1 MPLSAWSGILS
12 VCLKVRPCGLA
23 SYRIELNPVNSIL
36 RITRSASALWPFYVG
51 VLFTATITAVLSLVS
66 PFLVREAT
74 DTIVDSLGSGT
85 PAGDALRTV
94 MWLVIA
100 LFAADAIGNLVR
112 NVGGYIGDVM
122 VARLRQILSTR
133 YFAKL
138 LSVPQGYYD
147 NQVTGTLIARLDRSI
162 SNITQFV
169 QSFSNNFFTMLIEAI
184 AVLVIMGFYY
194 WPLAILLAALFPIYM
209 WLTALTSTRWQKY
222 EGKKN
227 ADIDEANGRF
237 AEVIGQVKV
246 TKSFVAEVRELD
258 YFGKLYRRIVDT
270 TKPQSRWW
278 HSMDTV
284 RGVAM
289 ALIFLGI
296 YGIVFWRTLEGHFSI
311 GDMVMIL
318 QLVNLAKQ
326 PVFMMSW
333 IVDTAQRAIAGSKD
347 YFKVMEEEFEPTAN
361 QGLIDATTASDVP
374 ALDLTPVAPL
384 EPTPG
389 EPIFAFNDVSF
400 AYEEDKPVV
409 DHISFS
415 AEEGHKVALVG
426 ESGGGKSTLV
436 NLLLGLYQPSEGQ
449 LSVLGHAVDELTAAR
464 LRASVGVVFQESYLF
479 SGSIRDNIA
488 YGKPGA
494 TDQEVI
500 DVAKR
505 ANAHDFI
512 QAFPQG
518 YDTVIGERGLKL
530 SGGQKQRVAV
540 ARAMLKD
547 APILV
552 LDEATSALDTKAERA
567 VQAGLDELMKDRTT
581 LIIAHR
587 LSTIADVDT
596 IITLDHGRIDEIGS
610 PAELAQS
617 GGIYAELLRL
627 TQSNSRADRERLKKY
642 GFVEPGHDEEDYEDS
657 GQE

>member
-1 MPLSAWSGILS
+1 M
-12 VCLKVRPCGLA
+12 
-23 SYRIELNPVNSIL
+23 NSIL
-36 RITRSASALWPFYVG
+36 RIVRSASALWPFYLG
-51 VLFTATITAVLSLVS
+51 VLITASVTAILSLLT
-66 PFLVREAT
+66 PFILREAT
-74 DTIVDSLGSGT
+74 DTVV
-85 PAGDALRTV
+85 AGGPLRTILWWVVALFVADAL
-94 MWLVIA
+94 
-100 LFAADAIGNLVR
+100 GNVVK
-112 NVGGYIGDVM
+112 NIGGYIGDVM

-147 NQVTGTLIARLDRSI
+147 NQVTGTIIARLDRSI
-162 SNITQFV
+162 ANITQFL
-169 QSFSNNFFTMLIEAI
+169 QSFSNNFFVMLIQAA
-184 AVLVIMGFYY
+184 AVLVITAVYY

-209 WLTALTSTRWQKY
+209 WLTALTSERWQ
-222 EGKKN
+222 EFEAIKN
-227 ADIDEANGRF
+227 ENIDVANGRF
-237 AEVIGQVKV
+237 AEVISQVKV
-246 TKSFVAEVRELD
+246 TKSFVAEARELAS
-258 YFGKLYRRIVDT
+258 FGSRYRTVVDT

-278 HSMDTV
+278 HSMDTA
-284 RGVAM
+284 RGAAM

-296 YGIVFWRTLEGHFSI
+296 YGLIFWRTLERHFSI
-311 GDMVMIL
+311 GDMVMLL
-318 QLVNLAKQ
+318 QLVNMAKQ

-333 IVDTAQRAIAGSKD
+333 IVDVSQRAIAGSKD
-347 YFKVMEEEFEPTAN
+347 YFKVMEEVPEPTVNPQLVA
-361 QGLIDATTASDVP
+361 AAETSDVP
-374 ALDLTPVAPL
+374 ELDLTPAEPL
-384 EPTPG
+384 RPTEGPV
-389 EPIFAFNDVSF
+389 FAFEDVSF
-400 AYEEDKPVV
+400 SYESDKPVV
-409 DHISFS
+409 ADITF
-415 AEEGHKVALVG
+415 AAQEGHKVALVG

-436 NLLLGLYQPSEGQ
+436 NLLLGLYQPTEGK
-449 LSVLGHAVDELTAAR
+449 LTVLGHDTAELTAER

-479 SGSIRDNIA
+479 SGTIRENIA

-494 TDQEVI
+494 TMEEIV

-505 ANAHDFI
+505 ANAHGFI
-512 QAFPQG
+512 EEFPDG

-596 IITLDHGRIDEIGS
+596 IITLDRGRISEIGS

-627 TQSNSRADRERLKKY
+627 TQSASAADRQRLKKY
-642 GFVEPGHDEEDYEDS
+642 GFVQATDE
-657 GQE
+657 